1 LTLPYVSG
9 LLARYPDLTELGPDE
24 IDDSPWAD
32 GPMSGNARG
41 PLLHQHGHKRS
52 GIRLL
57 RAEERR
63 L

>member
-1 LTLPYVSG
+1 MSG

-41 PLLHQHGHKRS
+41 PLIYISMVTNEAASVYFALKNDD
-52 GIRLL
+52 
-57 RAEERR
+57 
-63 L
+63 